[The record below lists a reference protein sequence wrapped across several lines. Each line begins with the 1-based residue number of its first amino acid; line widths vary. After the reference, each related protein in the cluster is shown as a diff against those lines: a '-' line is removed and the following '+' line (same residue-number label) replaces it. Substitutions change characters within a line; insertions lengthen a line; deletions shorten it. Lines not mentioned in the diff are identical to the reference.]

1 MLRFFIFLK
10 NLYYIFAC
18 SGIYFRRVIN
28 MKHRR
33 VWTYTFWIVLTE
45 AVGALSGWL
54 TRDGMELY
62 QATVEKPAL
71 SPPPI
76 VFPIA
81 WGILYA
87 LMGIGMARV
96 VLSARSEERTDAIQI
111 YLLQLA
117 VNFVW
122 SIFFFNLRTYAGALL
137 VLLLLLALVI
147 WMIIRFRRVDR
158 PSAQLQIPYVL
169 WTAFAAYLNAG
180 VWYLNR

>member
-1 MLRFFIFLK
+1 
-10 NLYYIFAC
+10 
-18 SGIYFRRVIN
+18 

-33 VWTYTFWIVLTE
+33 VWTYAFWIVLTE
-45 AVGALSGWL
+45 AVGALSGLL

-62 QATVEKPAL
+62 QSAVEKPAI

-81 WGILYA
+81 WGVLYA

-122 SIFFFNLRTYAGALL
+122 SIFFFNLRTYGGALL

-147 WMIIRFRRVDR
+147 WMILRFRRVDR
-158 PSAQLQIPYVL
+158 PAARFQIPYVL
-169 WTAFAAYLNAG
+169 WTAFAAYLNVG

>member
-1 MLRFFIFLK
+1 
-10 NLYYIFAC
+10 
-18 SGIYFRRVIN
+18 

-33 VWTYTFWIVLTE
+33 VWTYLFWILLTE
-45 AVGALSGWL
+45 AVGGLSAWL
-54 TRDGMELY
+54 TKDGMELY
-62 QATVEKPAL
+62 KLQVVKPAL

-87 LMGIGMARV
+87 LMGIGMARM

-122 SIFFFNLRTYAGALL
+122 SIFFFNLRTYVGALI
-137 VLLLLLALVI
+137 VLLLLLGLVI
-147 WMIIRFRRVDR
+147 WMYLRFRRVDR
-158 PSAQLQIPYVL
+158 PAARLQIPYVL
-169 WTAFAAYLNAG
+169 WLAFAAYLNLG
-180 VWYLNR
+180 VWLLNR